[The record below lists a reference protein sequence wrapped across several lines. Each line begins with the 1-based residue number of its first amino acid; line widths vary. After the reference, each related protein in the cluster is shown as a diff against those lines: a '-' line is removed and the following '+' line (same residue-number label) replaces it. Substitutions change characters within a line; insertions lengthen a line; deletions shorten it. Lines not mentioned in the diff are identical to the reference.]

1 MRRQRRRSRQMGNDL
16 ARPAGKPRGALS
28 SPLSLLGSAGADPVS
43 QIPSVN
49 SPTSNEVPFKGRSSA
64 AFPSFLGHLP
74 FQIQVISRTSPT
86 LYPGDLGLSGITP
99 ELPLGGDPWLLARE
113 YGNFFSLLTSSA
125 FLYFVFQLKLF
136 INLFSF

>member
-28 SPLSLLGSAGADPVS
+28 SPVSLLGSAGADPVS

-64 AFPSFLGHLP
+64 AFPSFLVHLP

-86 LYPGDLGLSGITP
+86 LYPGDLGLSGITS

-113 YGNFFSLLTSSA
+113 YGIFFFPSHI
-125 FLYFVFQLKLF
+125 FCFPLF
-136 INLFSF
+136 CVSTQIIY